1 MLICFQE
8 PGGAASA
15 VDAPATSTVP
25 SAGDNTSAAVA
36 AAGTRRSGSR
46 KKNVKN
52 PASTS
57 HGSANHRPSHA
68 PRAMA
73 RASAPKMKGNPEG
86 SIGTGTGR
94 ALVSLTSPDDARPPG
109 SNRLASRVGV
119 LPTSAKNI
127 FHLVFQVQLLF
138 LQGDFFEV
146 FGL

>member
-8 PGGAASA
+8 PGGATSA

-36 AAGTRRSGSR
+36 AGGARRSGSR

-52 PASTS
+52 PASTN
-57 HGSANHRPSHA
+57 HGSANHTPSHA

-73 RASAPKMKGNPEG
+73 TASAPRMKGNPEG

-94 ALVSLTSPDDARPPG
+94 ALVNLTSREATRARRDRIDQP
-109 SNRLASRVGV
+109 RAS
-119 LPTSAKNI
+119 
-127 FHLVFQVQLLF
+127 
-138 LQGDFFEV
+138 
-146 FGL
+146 